1 LQGHIFP
8 YTLRKGNTL
17 SFNQVQEFN
26 DTYGVN
32 TRTEASVRVRE
43 SKLRF
48 ELIREEFQELLDAF
62 KACDIVE
69 IVDALGD
76 IRYVVI
82 GAAQV
87 FGIAQQVSDAYY
99 GDNKN
104 YGAELVSAETQAE
117 TLKFLR
123 TAILREDTESVV
135 DILAF
140 ILKAVDDAARH
151 YHVNL
156 DEIVDAIH
164 KSNMSK
170 LGENGEVIRRESD
183 NKVLKGPNYV
193 TPTADIENLL
203 FGEADVDA
211 S

>member
-1 LQGHIFP
+1 
-8 YTLRKGNTL
+8 L
-17 SFNQVQEFN
+17 SFVQVQEFN
-26 DTYGVN
+26 STYGVK

-43 SKLRF
+43 AKLRF
-48 ELIREEFQELLDAF
+48 ELIREEFQELLDAVE
-62 KACDIVE
+62 ACDIVE

-76 IRYVVI
+76 IRYVVL

-87 FGIAQQVSDAYY
+87 FGIVNAVTEVYL
-99 GDNKN
+99 GDTNEYEN
-104 YGAELVSAETQAE
+104 
-117 TLKFLR
+117 TLANPNVQKATLDLLR
-123 TAILREDTESVV
+123 LAILRDDAEATAQVLGT
-135 DILAF
+135 ILALIDTASKF
-140 ILKAVDDAARH
+140 F
-151 YHVNL
+151 HVEL
-156 DEIVDAIH
+156 DPIVDAIH

>member
-1 LQGHIFP
+1 
-8 YTLRKGNTL
+8 L

-26 DTYGVN
+26 DTFGVK
-32 TRTEASVRVRE
+32 TRTEPSVRVRE

-48 ELIREEFQELLDAF
+48 ELIREEFQELLDAIE
-62 KACDIVE
+62 ACDIVE

-87 FGIAQQVSDAYY
+87 FGISQQVSDAYY
-99 GDNKN
+99 GDSND
-104 YGAELVSAETQAE
+104 YGSELVDPVYQAR
-117 TLKFLR
+117 TLKYLR
-123 TAILREDTESVV
+123 LAILREDTESVV

-140 ILKAVDDAARH
+140 ILKALDDAARF

-170 LGENGEVIRRESD
+170 LDEDGSVIRRESD